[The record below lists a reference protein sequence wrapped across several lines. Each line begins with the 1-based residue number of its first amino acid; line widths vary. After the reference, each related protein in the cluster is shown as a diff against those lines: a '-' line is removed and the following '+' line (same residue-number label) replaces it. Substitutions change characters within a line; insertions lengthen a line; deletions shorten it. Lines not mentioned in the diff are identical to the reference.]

1 LDGLVAPFAET
12 FAISGGTTG
21 RRWCVLISYMCVG
34 DMDVGAGVEQGAVKE
49 LRAMK
54 TVKSKKSLPI
64 TLFSVQQQ
72 C

>member
-1 LDGLVAPFAET
+1 
-12 FAISGGTTG
+12 
-21 RRWCVLISYMCVG
+21 MCVG